1 MTRILSPFILLVLL
15 PAADGRAVE
24 LSAEFFFGGALN
36 ASTGLRIEQEGQE
49 TLDFRAEW
57 ETQAF
62 DQPLYWAARIAMNGV
77 FGESSGLEL
86 QLIHHKTYL
95 GNMPPEVSQFEI
107 SHGFNILTCN
117 YGYYALPVALRA
129 GAGVVVAHTD
139 AVVRGLTDETGYEIT
154 GPAFIAGAGRRIQ
167 LWKGLF
173 ASFDLQF
180 SAARA
185 KVTIPEGKA
194 YTSNFSL
201 HLMAGLGYS
210 F

>member
-1 MTRILSPFILLVLL
+1 MTRILTTFILILLL
-15 PAADGRAVE
+15 PAAGDAATE

-36 ASTGLRIEQEGQE
+36 ASTGLRIEQDGQE
-49 TLDFRAEW
+49 TLDFTADW

-62 DQPLYWAARIAMNGV
+62 EQPLYWAVRLALNGV

-95 GNMPPEVSQFEI
+95 ANMPPEVSQFEI
-107 SHGFNILTCN
+107 SHGFNILTCS
-117 YGYYALPVALRA
+117 YGYYALPLALRA

-139 AVVRGLTDETGYEIT
+139 AVVRGLTDDTGYEVT
-154 GPAFIAGAGRRIQ
+154 GPAFIVGAGRRIQ
-167 LWKGLF
+167 VWNGLF

-180 SAARA
+180 SAAKA
-185 KVTIPEGKA
+185 KVTIAEGKA
-194 YTSNFSL
+194 ETTNISL
-201 HLMAGLGYS
+201 HMMAGLGYS